1 MDNTITLGP
10 ARMGDAPRIAS
21 MSRSLIE
28 EGLPW
33 SWTPRRVAAHM
44 RQRESLVVTARS
56 SREVVGF
63 AMAHFG
69 VDSVRLTLLGVAES
83 HQRKG
88 VGLRLIQWVEESAVV
103 AGLFTMMLEV
113 RASNESARRFY
124 AALGYRE
131 AGVVARYYSGIEDAI
146 RFTRSL
152 RVVVE

>member
-1 MDNTITLGP
+1 MDTITLGP
-10 ARMGDAPRIAS
+10 ARMGDAPWIAN

-56 SREVVGF
+56 GTEVVGF

-69 VDSVRLTLLGVAES
+69 ADTVRLTLLGVANS
-83 HQRKG
+83 QQRKG
-88 VGLRLIQWVEESAVV
+88 VGTRLIQWVEESAVV

-113 RASNESARRFY
+113 RAGNQAARRFY
-124 AALGYRE
+124 AALGYIE
-131 AGVVARYYSGIEDAI
+131 AGAVTRYYSGIEDAI
-146 RFTRSL
+146 RLSRSL
-152 RVVVE
+152 RVGG

>member
-1 MDNTITLGP
+1 MDIITLGP
-10 ARMGDAPRIAS
+10 ARMGDAPWIAN

-33 SWTPRRVAAHM
+33 SWTPRRVATHM

-56 SREVVGF
+56 GTQLVGF

-69 VDSVRLTLLGVAES
+69 TDTVRLTLLGVADT
-83 HQRKG
+83 HQRIG
-88 VGLRLIQWVEESAVV
+88 IGTRLIEWVEESAVV

-113 RASNESARRFY
+113 RASNHSARRFY
-124 AALGYRE
+124 AAQGYRE
-131 AGVVARYYSGIEDAI
+131 AGAVTRYYSGIEDAI

-152 RVVVE
+152 RVVE

>member
-1 MDNTITLGP
+1 
-10 ARMGDAPRIAS
+10 

-69 VDSVRLTLLGVAES
+69 TETVRLTLLGVADT
-83 HQRKG
+83 HQRRG
-88 VGLRLIQWVEESAVV
+88 VGTRLLQWVEESAVV
-103 AGLFTMMLEV
+103 AGLFTMTLEV
-113 RASNESARRFY
+113 RASNSSARRFY
-124 AALGYRE
+124 MALGYRE
-131 AGVVARYYSGIEDAI
+131 AGTVTRYYSGIEDAV
-146 RFTRSL
+146 RLTRDL
-152 RVVVE
+152 RIKT